1 MKISH
6 KKYLYI
12 FIMAVLYIFTVK
24 VNHSLREEEAV
35 EAAANHSSDVVEE
48 EHMDS
53 YNDRKRV
60 ALTFDDGP
68 GDSTMRLLDGLSE
81 RNVKATFFVV
91 GEKVLQYPDT
101 ILRMKE
107 EGHLIGNHTYSHVQ
121 LNTLSCDAAIQ
132 EVKKTGDTIED
143 ITGEK
148 TEYLR
153 PPYGECAKRMR
164 QELNMFVVLWDVDP
178 LDWSV
183 QNADAVVN
191 SVLSD
196 VEDGDIIL
204 LHDIFDTSVDAAL
217 RIADAL
223 QKENYELVTVEELM
237 FP

>member
-153 PPYGECAKRMR
+153 PPYGECAKRSLTCSLFCGMWT
-164 QELNMFVVLWDVDP
+164 LWTGVYRMQM
-178 LDWSV
+178 L
-183 QNADAVVN
+183 
-191 SVLSD
+191 
-196 VEDGDIIL
+196 
-204 LHDIFDTSVDAAL
+204 
-217 RIADAL
+217 
-223 QKENYELVTVEELM
+223 
-237 FP
+237 